1 VSHPSRQRS
10 LALYLAVLL
19 AAAALCLAPAS
30 LLAQTQDDFPGNEP
44 GTTEERFER
53 SDLGNVA
60 QSSRFSYA
68 AGVRELEKARKL
80 TDKAASTSDA
90 AKRAKL
96 EENVKTAYEKAI
108 SSLTDAIQ
116 TDPQMLEAYAP
127 LGRAYYETGDMQKAA
142 GVHGAAL
149 RLDPGDTENQEA
161 RAEAMLGLDLIRE
174 AALAYESLRASDKK
188 LASQLLDR
196 MKQYVATRRADPG
209 PVPPEAVEALASLI
223 QGWEA
228 G

>member
-1 VSHPSRQRS
+1 MSHPAIQRS
-10 LALYLAVLL
+10 FAVYLAILF
-19 AAAALCLAPAS
+19 AAVALCLVPAS

-44 GTTEERFER
+44 GTTEERFDR

-60 QSSRFSYA
+60 QAARFTYA

-80 TDKAASTSDA
+80 TQKAAKADDPG
-90 AKRAKL
+90 KRAKL

-108 SSLTDAIQ
+108 TNLTEAIR
-116 TDPQMLEAYAP
+116 TDPQMFEAYAP
-127 LGRAYYETGDMQKAA
+127 LGRAYYETGDMKQAA
-142 GVHGAAL
+142 GVHSAAL
-149 RLDPGDTENQEA
+149 RLDPGDSENQEA

-174 AALAYESLRASDKK
+174 AALAYESLRANDKK
-188 LASQLLDR
+188 LANQLLDR
-196 MKQYVATRRADPG
+196 MKEYVASRRADPG
-209 PVPPEAVEALASLI
+209 PVPPEAIEALASLI

>member
-1 VSHPSRQRS
+1 MSHLSAQRT
-10 LALYLAVLL
+10 LALNLVFLFAV
-19 AAAALCLAPAS
+19 AALCLAPAS

-44 GTTEERFER
+44 GTTEERFDR

-60 QSSRFSYA
+60 QSARFSYA

-80 TDKAASTSDA
+80 TDKAARTDDPG
-90 AKRAKL
+90 KRGKL

-108 SSLTDAIQ
+108 SNLTEAIQ
-116 TDPQMLEAYAP
+116 TDPAMFEAYAP
-127 LGRAYYETGDMQKAA
+127 LGRAYYETGDMKMAA

-149 RLDPGDTENQEA
+149 RLNPGDSENQEA

-174 AALAYESLRASDKK
+174 AALAYESLRSSDKK
-188 LASQLLDR
+188 LANQLLDR
-196 MKQYVATRRADPG
+196 MKQYVEARRADPG
-209 PVPPEAVEALASLI
+209 PVPPEAIEALASLI